1 MALAARFGPS
11 SSSQLSSASCRP
23 AKTSPIKGRPTNPK
37 DALLHWCYMKT
48 RSYDNVYVE
57 NFSSSWADG
66 LAFCALLHHFF
77 PNDIDYAKLTSQSKR
92 ENFDLAFKVA
102 E

>member
-1 MALAARFGPS
+1 MTF
-11 SSSQLSSASCRP
+11 SQSQ
-23 AKTSPIKGRPTNPK
+23 
-37 DALLHWCYMKT
+37 
-48 RSYDNVYVE
+48 DNVYVE
-57 NFSSSWADG
+57 NFSSSWSDG

-77 PNDIDYAKLTSQSKR
+77 PDDINYDSLTSESRR

>member
-1 MALAARFGPS
+1 
-11 SSSQLSSASCRP
+11 
-23 AKTSPIKGRPTNPK
+23 
-37 DALLHWCYMKT
+37 
-48 RSYDNVYVE
+48 VYVE
-57 NFSSSWADG
+57 NFSSSWSDG

-77 PNDIDYAKLTSQSKR
+77 PDDIEYNKLTSQSRR

>member
-1 MALAARFGPS
+1 MSIIL
-11 SSSQLSSASCRP
+11 Q
-23 AKTSPIKGRPTNPK
+23 
-37 DALLHWCYMKT
+37 
-48 RSYDNVYVE
+48 DNVYVE
-57 NFSSSWADG
+57 NFSSSWSDG

-77 PNDIDYAKLTSQSKR
+77 PKDIDYGKLSAQSKR

>member
-1 MALAARFGPS
+1 MIQDHVDVHNF
-11 SSSQLSSASCRP
+11 SASW
-23 AKTSPIKGRPTNPK
+23 S
-37 DALLHWCYMKT
+37 
-48 RSYDNVYVE
+48 
-57 NFSSSWADG
+57 DG

-77 PNDIDYAKLTSQSKR
+77 PKDIDYAKLSKESRR